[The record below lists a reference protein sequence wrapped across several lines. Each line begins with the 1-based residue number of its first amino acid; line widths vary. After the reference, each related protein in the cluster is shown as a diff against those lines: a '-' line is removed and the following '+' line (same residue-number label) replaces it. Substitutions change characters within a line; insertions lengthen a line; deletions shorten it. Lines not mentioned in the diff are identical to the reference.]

1 VDRPRVLA
9 NKQPV
14 FLMHILVVD
23 DEQMVLEAV
32 KMSLEFYGYEVT
44 ACSTGKEAF
53 ELFKEGNFDAV
64 VTDYKMPEMKGD
76 ELAAK
81 IKEIRPTC
89 PVIMVTAH
97 AEMLNESILKHMAF
111 VLPKPF
117 EPQKLRE
124 VVAACLKRV

>member
-1 VDRPRVLA
+1 
-9 NKQPV
+9 
-14 FLMHILVVD
+14 MHILVVD
-23 DEQMVLEAV
+23 DEQMVLEAA

-44 ACSTGKEAF
+44 ACSAGKDAL
-53 ELFKEGNFDAV
+53 ELFKKGNFDAV

-81 IKEIRPTC
+81 IKEIRATC

-97 AEMLNESILKHMAF
+97 AEMLTANTLKQMAF

-117 EPQKLRE
+117 EPKKLRE
-124 VVAACLKRV
+124 VVAACLKQA